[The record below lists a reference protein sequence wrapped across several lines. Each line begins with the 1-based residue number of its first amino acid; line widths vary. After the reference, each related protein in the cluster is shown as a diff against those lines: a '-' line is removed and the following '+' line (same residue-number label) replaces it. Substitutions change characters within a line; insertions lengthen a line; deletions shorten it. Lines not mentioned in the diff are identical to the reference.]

1 MVRKVDKSRAKKS
14 KNEILIENNLTEREK
29 ISLEKD
35 SKKFVKK
42 NIQNLYTIQETID
55 NKRIADPQKNAKGN

>member
-1 MVRKVDKSRAKKS
+1 MVRKVDKSKAKKS
-14 KNEILIENNLTEREK
+14 KNEILIENNLTEKEK

-42 NIQNLYTIQETID
+42 NIQSLYTI
-55 NKRIADPQKNAKGN
+55 